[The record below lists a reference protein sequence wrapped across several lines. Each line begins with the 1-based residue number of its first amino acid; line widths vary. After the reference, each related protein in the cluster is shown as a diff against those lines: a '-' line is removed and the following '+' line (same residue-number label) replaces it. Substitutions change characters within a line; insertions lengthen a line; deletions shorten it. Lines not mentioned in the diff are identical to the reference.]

1 MHRVYDNGAAANI
14 PVSCITTSTMTLI
27 AARLLTC
34 KGCHS
39 GADRGVRSDAGAPST
54 TAATPIVVIAVR
66 AQKRSTPPNHVGRLL
81 KTTSLPRAPEAR
93 APASATHG
101 RIRTHR
107 FGPVRRL
114 DITAAA
120 STRGPADMATTRWMN
135 SMIGLSCHCGVIW
148 SGRQPGQVGQEA
160 PDPVAHTTAPIATAK
175 KTNNAAR
182 RNTVRTAVGGAESFL
197 GMEISPGCHGGGL
210 QVPARHPTQC
220 DGRWHADGMTDSVI
234 ATSKIDLPVYVAVPP
249 GSGPWPGV
257 VVIHDALGMSQDVR
271 NQADWLA
278 GEGYLAVAPDLFR
291 DRGRVACMI
300 SVMRDARARRGTSF
314 DDIEAARAWLAARD
328 DCTGAIGVIGFCM
341 GGGLALLLAPD
352 RGFAVSSVNYGT
364 ASKDAY
370 AADFLERACPHS
382 FRRWGKDRMLRG
394 AAERLEKVLTD
405 VGVDHDV
412 KEYPEAGHE
421 FLNDHEGAGD
431 KAPAVFAVMGK
442 LMPGSG
448 YHEASAQD
456 ARRRIIAFFNTYL
469 KS

>member
-1 MHRVYDNGAAANI
+1 
-14 PVSCITTSTMTLI
+14 
-27 AARLLTC
+27 
-34 KGCHS
+34 
-39 GADRGVRSDAGAPST
+39 
-54 TAATPIVVIAVR
+54 
-66 AQKRSTPPNHVGRLL
+66 
-81 KTTSLPRAPEAR
+81 
-93 APASATHG
+93 
-101 RIRTHR
+101 
-107 FGPVRRL
+107 
-114 DITAAA
+114 
-120 STRGPADMATTRWMN
+120 
-135 SMIGLSCHCGVIW
+135 
-148 SGRQPGQVGQEA
+148 
-160 PDPVAHTTAPIATAK
+160 
-175 KTNNAAR
+175 
-182 RNTVRTAVGGAESFL
+182 
-197 GMEISPGCHGGGL
+197 
-210 QVPARHPTQC
+210 
-220 DGRWHADGMTDSVI
+220 MTDSVI

-328 DCTGAIGVIGFCM
+328 DCTGAIGVIGYCM

-370 AADFLERACPHS
+370 AADFLERACPIVGS
-382 FRRWGKDRMLRG
+382 YGGKDRMLRG

-412 KEYPEAGHE
+412 KEYAEAGHE

-442 LMPGSG
+442 LMPGNG
-448 YHEASAQD
+448 FHEASAQD